1 MEEES
6 LKTESA
12 QADTQKQG
20 KKEIQGM
27 NMTEGSLWKKVI
39 LFALPLACTGVLQQ
53 LFNAADVAV
62 VGQFTGELG
71 AHCMAAVGACGSLI
85 SLLVNLFIGISLGSN
100 VVIANAIGANHQ
112 KRVRKAVVTS
122 IWIAIIGGIGLT
134 LLGEAIATTVLHW
147 MGVPE
152 EVFGMADLYLS
163 IYMLGMPVI
172 LLYNFEAAIFR
183 GIGNPKLPLIAL
195 SIAGV
200 INVILNITLV
210 AGFHM
215 TVDGVAIATVVS
227 NLISSIVLF
236 IFLFKNKLLTFK
248 ALFDRPVQKELLGN
262 ILRIGIPSGI
272 QSSVFSIA
280 NVVIQSGFNSL
291 GTIVMAS
298 SSASINVEAIEYN
311 IMSSFGQACTTFT
324 GANYGAGKIERCK
337 KVLKTCLTEGLLVTF
352 VSAGTIIL
360 FGHQLLALFNSNP
373 QVIEYGYLRLVTLLC
388 SYFFSVQYEVISGY
402 LRGFGI
408 SVLPAVLTT
417 LGVCVLRIFW
427 ILFVFPMNPTY
438 QTILTV
444 FPLSLGSAAVLLILA
459 LIFTQPANKRLKA
472 MALEKE
478 AQEETALA

>member
-6 LKTESA
+6 LKTKSA
-12 QADTQKQG
+12 KDDVKKQG
-20 KKEIQGM
+20 KKAIQGM

-100 VVIANAIGANHQ
+100 VVIANAIGANHH

-147 MGVPE
+147 MGVPD
-152 EVFGMADLYLS
+152 EVFEMADLYLA

-183 GIGNPKLPLIAL
+183 GVGNPKLPLIAL

-200 INVILNITLV
+200 INVILNIVLV

-227 NLISSIVLF
+227 NLISGTVLF
-236 IFLFKNKLLTFK
+236 IFLLKNKLVTFN
-248 ALFDRPVQKELLGN
+248 ALFDHPIQKELLGS

-337 KVLKTCLTEGLLVTF
+337 KVLKTCLTEGFLVTF

-360 FGHQLLALFNSNP
+360 FGHQLLALFNNNP

-388 SYFFSVQYEVISGY
+388 SYFFSIQYEVISGY

-427 ILFVFPMNPTY
+427 ILFIFPMNPTF
-438 QTILTV
+438 QTILAV
-444 FPLSLGSAAVLLILA
+444 FPLSLGSAAILLILA

-472 MALEKE
+472 TALKKE
-478 AQEETALA
+478 VQEEAALA